1 MTDTTATP
9 APQVHP
15 LDVLELDA
23 RLSEEDQ
30 MIAETC
36 RRFVGDRVLPHIEEW
51 YMDEIFPR
59 ELAAEIGSLGL
70 FGMHLVG
77 HGCAGA
83 TATNY
88 GVACRELEAADSGLR
103 SFVSVQGSLCM
114 YPIWR
119 YGSEEHKRQWLPR
132 MAAGDVVACFGLSE
146 ADAGSDPASMKTK
159 ARRVNGDWVLNG
171 SKMWITNGGIA
182 DLAVIWAHTD
192 EGVRGF
198 LVERGAPGFEARDIH
213 GKLSLRASVTSEL
226 ILDDVR
232 LPDDAMLPEAL
243 GLSAPLSCLN
253 EARYSI
259 LWGAVGAARTC
270 YETAL
275 EYAKT
280 RIQFGRPIAS
290 FQLTQE
296 KLVNI
301 MVELQ
306 KAQLVAWHLG
316 QLKDEGRLLHE
327 QVSFGKLNNVRQA
340 LWIAREARS
349 ILGANGITIEY
360 PVMRHAN
367 NLESVFTYEG
377 TNEVHT
383 LALGQAITG
392 ERAFA

>member
-1 MTDTTATP
+1 VASTTVTP
-9 APQVHP
+9 APAVHP

-23 RLSEEDQ
+23 RLSDEDR

-36 RRFVGDRVLPHIEEW
+36 RRFVGDRVLPHIGEW
-51 YMDEIFPR
+51 YLGGIFPP
-59 ELAAEIGSLGL
+59 ELVTEIGSLGL

-77 HGCAGA
+77 YGCAGA

-88 GVACRELEAADSGLR
+88 GVTCRELEAADSGLR
-103 SFVSVQGSLCM
+103 SFLSVQGSLCM

-119 YGSEEHKRQWLPR
+119 YGSEEQKQQWLPP
-132 MAAGDVVACFGLSE
+132 MAAGEVVGCFGLTE
-146 ADAGSDPASMKTK
+146 ADAGSDPASMKTR

-182 DLAVIWAHTD
+182 DLAVVWAHTD

-198 LVERGAPGFEARDIH
+198 LVGRGTPGFEARDVH

-232 LPDDAMLPEAL
+232 LPDDAMLPEAR
-243 GLSAPLSCLN
+243 GLSAALSCLN

-296 KLVNI
+296 KLVNM

-306 KAQLVAWHLG
+306 KAQLVASHLG

-377 TNEVHT
+377 THEMHT

>member
-1 MTDTTATP
+1 MAATKVTP
-9 APQVHP
+9 AQDVHP

-51 YMDEIFPR
+51 YMDEIFPP

-77 HGCAGA
+77 YGCAGA

-132 MAAGDVVACFGLSE
+132 LAAGEAVACFGLTE
-146 ADAGSDPASMKTK
+146 ADAGSDPASMKTR

-182 DLAVIWAHTD
+182 DLAVVWAHTD

-198 LVERGAPGFEARDIH
+198 LVERGAPGFEARNIH

-232 LPDDAMLPEAL
+232 VPDDAMLPEAL
-243 GLSAPLSCLN
+243 GLGAPLSCLN

-270 YETAL
+270 YQTAL
-275 EYAKT
+275 EYAKA

-296 KLVNI
+296 KLVNM

-306 KAQLVAWHLG
+306 KAQLVASHLG

-377 TNEVHT
+377 TNEIHT

>member
-1 MTDTTATP
+1 M
-9 APQVHP
+9 
-15 LDVLELDA
+15 LELDA
-23 RLSEEDQ
+23 RLSEEDR

-51 YMDEIFPR
+51 YLGEIFPP

-77 HGCAGA
+77 YGCAGA

-103 SFVSVQGSLCM
+103 SFISVQGSLCM
-114 YPIWR
+114 YPIWC
-119 YGSEEHKRQWLPR
+119 YGSEEQKQQWLPR
-132 MAAGDVVACFGLSE
+132 MAAGEVVACFGLTE
-146 ADAGSDPASMKTK
+146 ADAGSDPGAMKTR

-182 DLAVIWAHTD
+182 DLAVVWAHTD
-192 EGVRGF
+192 DGVRGF
-198 LVERGAPGFEARDIH
+198 LVARGTPGFEARDVH

-232 LPDDAMLPEAL
+232 LPDDAMLPEARGL
-243 GLSAPLSCLN
+243 GAPLSCLN

-259 LWGAVGAARTC
+259 LWGVVGAARTC

-280 RIQFGRPIAS
+280 RIQFGRPIAG

-296 KLVNI
+296 KLVNM

-306 KAQLVAWHLG
+306 KAQLVASHLG
-316 QLKDEGRLLHE
+316 QLKDERRLVHE

-377 TNEVHT
+377 TNEIHT